1 MRKIL
6 IAFILISNLLVI
18 ASVVLAFTDINFRF
32 INTSSFADKLFSWLV
47 FMLIMFLIL
56 VVLCICVYCVVHF
69 WEPGNAFIVILLTA
83 LGGFLVFALPMEV
96 INKYFDCI
104 GTTPLPVL
112 FYVFFAVFF
121 VLDLLIA
128 GFLLLGAKNP
138 LTMSAMIKK
147 ITPAL
152 AALIVLSAFIT
163 VYGYSAILYLQ
174 AEGIDA
180 AAKVFVTI
188 GNVIY
193 CLVFLIVPLV
203 GIANFYVAD
212 EKSQESAEKPAP
224 R

>member
-1 MRKIL
+1 MRKMF
-6 IAFILISNLLVI
+6 IAFIVISNLLVI

-32 INTSSFADKLFSWLV
+32 INTSSFTDKLFSWLV
-47 FMLIMFLIL
+47 FMLIMFLAL

-83 LGGFLVFALPMEV
+83 LGGFLVFALPAEV
-96 INKYFDCI
+96 IDKYFDGI

-121 VLDLLIA
+121 SLDLLIV

-138 LTMSAMIKK
+138 LTMSAIILKL
-147 ITPAL
+147 IPAL
-152 AALIVLSAFIT
+152 AAMIVLSLFIT

-174 AEGIDA
+174 AQGIDA
-180 AAKVFVTI
+180 TAKVFVTI

-193 CLVFLIVPLV
+193 FLVFLIVPMV
-203 GIANFYVAD
+203 GMANFYVSD
-212 EKSQESAEKPAP
+212 KES
-224 R
+224 